1 MKYYNCLAITVI
13 LFCSTFSGF
22 AQEEDIYR
30 INKEQKV
37 FELSTIWKEL
47 TYNFANMDNCNV
59 DLDSLYR
66 AYIPIVQNTEN
77 DIEYIHAIQ
86 RFMGHFNNGHT
97 AMYHPEYLFYHA
109 SVPGIATEVKGDRI
123 LISNVIARH
132 ADKIEIGDE
141 VIAIN
146 GMNVID
152 YFEKY
157 RYPYICVSNPE
168 NKLPISM
175 FGMFTYISLK
185 NTPLKLKIKKTSEI
199 KEVEIYTDEEHPA
212 FIKDSTTKADVWIG
226 KKTSRSNLFIQDTI
240 NKWAYIRLTA
250 CDENFSHFYQSH
262 YDDIMKSKNF
272 ILDLSDSP
280 GGTTQHTLVVHYT
293 LVNNDTIH
301 VYTEKARN
309 NNSKS
314 RAYASF
320 YANNYPEQ
328 EVDEYCK
335 TNYYPHFY
343 NNSFEDHAYPP
354 SLNDIPDSLRYKGN
368 VHVIIGGRTASAAEA
383 LVLGLTAEPN
393 ITFLGGKTAGAMGQP
408 LEMVLPSGMKIYIN
422 TVKTYDLQGR
432 DVSSGYTPDYE
443 MDFSSLNE
451 IESSD
456 ELLQKLIKAITEKI
470 KSEK

>member
-1 MKYYNCLAITVI
+1 MKYYNCLAIIVI

-97 AMYHPEYLFYHA
+97 AMYHPEYLFYQAH
-109 SVPGIATEVKGDRI
+109 VPGIKTEIKGDKI
-123 LISNVIARH
+123 LIQDVIARH

-157 RYPYICVSNPE
+157 RYPYICTSNPE
-168 NKLPISM
+168 NKLFFSM

-185 NTPLKLKIKKTSEI
+185 STPLELKIKKSSGVKDVT
-199 KEVEIYTDEEHPA
+199 IYTDAEH
-212 FIKDSTTKADVWIG
+212 FNFLKDSTIKADIWIG
-226 KKTSRSNLFIQDTI
+226 KNTTQSNLFIQDTI

-250 CDENFSHFYQSH
+250 CDENLHTFYQNH
-262 YDDIMKSKNF
+262 YLDILKSENF
-272 ILDLSDSP
+272 ILDISSNM
-280 GGTTQHTLVVHYT
+280 GGNSEYTTVVYSTLI
-293 LVNNDTIH
+293 NNDTI
-301 VYTEKARN
+301 YPYSQITRN
-309 NNSKS
+309 NNACLKS
-314 RAYASF
+314 HATF
-320 YANNYPEQ
+320 YINNYPEQ
-328 EVDEYCK
+328 EVSEFLK
-335 TNYYPHFY
+335 TTAYPYFY
-343 NNSFEDHAYPP
+343 NNSFEALPY
-354 SLNDIPDSLRYKGN
+354 SSELNYIHDSLRYKGN
-368 VHVIIGGRTASAAEA
+368 VYVMTGKSTGSAAEN
-383 LVLGLTAEPN
+383 LVLRLTQESN
-393 ITFLGGKTAGAMGQP
+393 ITFLGEKTAGAMGMP
-408 LEMVLPSGMKIYIN
+408 LNINLPSGMRISIN
-422 TVKTYDLQGR
+422 TVKTYDLQGK
-432 DVSSGYTPDYE
+432 DVSSGFTPDYE

-451 IESSD
+451 IESSN